1 MTSEMWL
8 GLTRH
13 LLTALG
19 GVLVAR
25 GVVDTGTVQT
35 GIGAVVT
42 LAGIG
47 WSFWDKRTR
56 K

>member
-35 GIGAVVT
+35 AIGAIIT
-42 LAGIG
+42 LAGAG
-47 WSFWDKRTR
+47 WSIWDKRAS